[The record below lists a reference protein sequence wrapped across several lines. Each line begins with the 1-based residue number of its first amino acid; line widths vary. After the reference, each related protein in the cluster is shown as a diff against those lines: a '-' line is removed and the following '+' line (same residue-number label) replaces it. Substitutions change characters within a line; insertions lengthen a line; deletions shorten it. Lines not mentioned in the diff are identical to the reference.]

1 MVMPGAAGRRER
13 PDTVG
18 TRVPQADTVIIIIG
32 ALGPAHA
39 FPPHNAPQSAAIAGQ
54 VTGRTQTA
62 DLCADGDP
70 WLAGSSRSESAI
82 GSHHGP
88 SSFAGCYRCRTWA
101 GAVAA
106 SGASRDVLAV
116 A

>member
-1 MVMPGAAGRRER
+1 MVSAAFGTVTGLPDRRF
-13 PDTVG
+13 
-18 TRVPQADTVIIIIG
+18 
-32 ALGPAHA
+32 ALGFCRCSH
-39 FPPHNAPQSAAIAGQ
+39 SADSAQRQECRLARYLILEGTEQ
-54 VTGRTQTA
+54 E
-62 DLCADGDP
+62 DLFTSTHRRDNLTSTP
-70 WLAGSSRSESAI
+70 ESAI

-88 SSFAGCYRCRTWA
+88 SSFAGCYRCRTWT